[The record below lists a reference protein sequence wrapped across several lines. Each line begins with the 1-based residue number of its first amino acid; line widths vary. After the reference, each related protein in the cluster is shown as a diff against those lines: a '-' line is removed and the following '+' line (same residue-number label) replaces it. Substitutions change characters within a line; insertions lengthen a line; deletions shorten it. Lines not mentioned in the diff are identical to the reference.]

1 MRFRKLL
8 TCALLALLA
17 PSFVMTFVSCGHYAP
32 PQPPERFAPA
42 AVQDIEVTP
51 QENGITLQWRSPEQ
65 NLQGHPLEDLAYFD
79 IRRAALKDLAQ
90 FIKSPIESSV
100 SVGKVS
106 DKAITDFVARR
117 NMARENKTPLRR
129 EKIDPELIRYLFSDT
144 SPAQGETYVYSIV
157 PMTRKEVPGK
167 VEQYI
172 KVQYQGLNT
181 LVTLLDSSIFNR
193 PYVLGFSS
201 DALSSNE

>member
-8 TCALLALLA
+8 TRVFFGLLTTAI
-17 PSFVMTFVSCGHYAP
+17 SFTLVSCGHYAP

-42 AVQDIEVTP
+42 AVREIEVTA

-65 NLQGHPLEDLAYFD
+65 NLQGRPLEDLAYFD

-90 FIKSPIESSV
+90 FIKAPIESSV
-100 SVGKVS
+100 SVGKVA

-117 NMARENKTPLRR
+117 SIARANKTPLQR
-129 EKIDPELIRYLFSDT
+129 EKLDSELVQYLFADT
-144 SPAQGETYVYSIV
+144 SPTKGETYVYSIV

-172 KVQYQGLNT
+172 KVEYQGLDT
-181 LVTLLDSSIFNR
+181 LITLLDSSIFDL
-193 PYVLGFSS
+193 PYALGFSS
-201 DALSSNE
+201 EALSSDE